1 MQKHEEEAEEAVEV
15 SELSKMQVIK
25 LDFENSRKH
34 EEKMVTRKI
43 LLDLQ
48 SVQSL
53 RHTQRWRQVQLNLF
67 IRTIYREGLWLL
79 ALAPGHLYFQ

>member
-25 LDFENSRKH
+25 LDFENSCKH

-53 RHTQRWRQVQLNLF
+53 
-67 IRTIYREGLWLL
+67 
-79 ALAPGHLYFQ
+79 

>member
-25 LDFENSRKH
+25 LDFENSCKH

-53 RHTQRWRQVQLNLF
+53 WHTQR
-67 IRTIYREGLWLL
+67 
-79 ALAPGHLYFQ
+79 

>member
-53 RHTQRWRQVQLNLF
+53 WHTQR
-67 IRTIYREGLWLL
+67 
-79 ALAPGHLYFQ
+79 